1 MPSYMQNY
9 RGTIR
14 KVQGAEPLPN
24 LSIEE
29 QKANELKRHGFIA
42 LRIGFSRRQ
51 HAERLVRETNE
62 HVVKQQAATLS
73 IVKPPNEARQIAVVT
88 QEGVVTIPADEVA
101 KYDEIIRD
109 AIAPKEDLAS

>member
-1 MPSYMQNY
+1 MPSYMQNN

-14 KVQGAEPLPN
+14 KIRGAEPLPN

-62 HVVKQQAATLS
+62 LLERQKLLAAQPVNEVDVV
-73 IVKPPNEARQIAVVT
+73 RQMVH
-88 QEGVVTIPADEVA
+88 G
-101 KYDEIIRD
+101 D
-109 AIAPKEDLAS
+109 ALAPKEDLAS